1 MKCYLLI
8 FLSFLFCQLQANAQE
23 LNARVQVQAPS
34 VPNIDKRNIEVLQ
47 TTIREFLNN
56 NKWTS
61 ETYIPQ
67 ERIECNFVITIT
79 EWDGNSTYKAEAQ
92 LQSSRP
98 VYGSAYNSTLL
109 NLSDKDFDFNYTEG
123 QSVDFSDQN
132 FISNLSSLLSFYAYT
147 IIGLDK
153 DSFSSLGGTPY
164 FKKALNILNNA
175 QTSPNRG
182 WKAFDGL
189 RNRYW
194 LNENLLNKGFEELR
208 VFIYN
213 YHYNGLDRL
222 QDNTS
227 RGVKKMITFLPGL
240 KQMDK
245 QKIGSIFPNFYF
257 ATKADEVVN
266 VFSIPTGD
274 PSDSIKAYNLL
285 VEIDPANINKYET
298 LKQAIPSINQGLKN
312 N

>member
-1 MKCYLLI
+1 MKRYCLFLI
-8 FLSFLFCQLQANAQE
+8 FLLICSGTIQAQE

-47 TTIREFLNN
+47 TNIREFLNN
-56 NKWTS
+56 NKWS
-61 ETYIPQ
+61 NESYAPQ

-79 EWDGNSTYKAEAQ
+79 EWDGNSNYKAEAQ

-98 VYGSAYNSTLL
+98 VYGSSYNSTLL

-123 QSVDFSDQN
+123 QSLDFSDQN
-132 FISNLSSLLSFYAYT
+132 FISNLSSLLGFYAYT

-164 FKKALNILNNA
+164 FKKALNVVNNA
-175 QTSPNRG
+175 QTSGNKG
-182 WKAFDGL
+182 WKAIDGL

-208 VFIYN
+208 SFIYD

-222 QDNTS
+222 QDNAG
-227 RGVKKMITFLPGL
+227 RGVKKMLNLLSGL
-240 KQMDK
+240 KTMDK
-245 QKIGSIFPNFYF
+245 QKVGSIFPNFYF
-257 ATKADEVVN
+257 ASKADEIVN
-266 VFSIPTGD
+266 VFSIATGD
-274 PSDSIKAYNLL
+274 PSDAVKAYNLL
-285 VEIDPANINKYET
+285 SQIDPANLNKYEA
-298 LKQAIPSINQGLKN
+298 LKQLNIPLK
-312 N
+312 